1 MRLQKGQKPEKGKKD
16 KKDNGKEKRNVML
29 SLFRKIKPLVM
40 DAPMPEMPVSV
51 TPGFIEPQTVEQLLN
66 TPRRQKLLAHIWQRT
81 SISRNQFALLYLKP
95 IERYAELVQL
105 FPASESHHHAYP
117 GGMLDHGLEIV
128 AYALKLRQ
136 SYLLPIGSTPEEQ
149 TVQSEV
155 WTAGIAYAALLHDI
169 GKIAVDLYVEYENT
183 EVWHPWHGPVSQAY
197 RFRYQKNR
205 EYRLHEACSG
215 LVYHQI
221 LDSPI
226 LDWLSRTH
234 DLWSALLYVLAGHT
248 ERAGVLGE
256 IVTKADQASVAHELG
271 GDPAKVMEAPKH
283 SLPRKL
289 LDGLRYLVKEQ
300 LKLNNP
306 GPSDGWLTD
315 DALWLV
321 SKTVSDKLRAHL
333 LASGVSGIPEKN
345 SAIFDV
351 LQEHSIIQ
359 ATAEGKAIWNA
370 TVNSASS
377 WKNNFT
383 FLKVSP
389 TLIWEKGERPMSFE
403 GSVITSPEP
412 QVTDIKTALSEISP
426 PESQALI
433 TDSPFDTSIPIPL
446 ASIQPELKADSLE
459 AVFDLLGLESGHVPH
474 QEHDTDTQ
482 EVDIGTVAEI
492 SETGNVEIVDHR
504 SQQKS
509 RNNVRSTDIS
519 QPRLPILFPALKPGI
534 TSMPEDNVPS
544 GEHFMTWLKEA
555 ILSKKLIINDA
566 RALVHTVADTIFIV
580 TPGIFNRYAQEFP
593 AVQLLATQAGI
604 PEWRWVQKQFEHQ
617 KQHTKQPDGLNIWTC
632 VVSGPHKTRQ
642 VHGYLLADPRW
653 IMPEVPFNNPYL
665 KLKQVDGG

>member
-1 MRLQKGQKPEKGKKD
+1 
-16 KKDNGKEKRNVML
+16 
-29 SLFRKIKPLVM
+29 M
-40 DAPMPEMPVSV
+40 DAPMPEALVSV
-51 TPGFIEPQTVEQLLN
+51 TPGFIEPQTAEPLLN

-81 SISRNQFALLYLKP
+81 SISRNQFASLYLKP

-105 FPASESHHHAYP
+105 FPASELHHHAYP

-169 GKIAVDLYVEYENT
+169 GKIAVDLYVEYENA

-215 LVYHQI
+215 LVSHQI

-234 DLWSALLYVLAGHT
+234 DLWSAFLYVLAGQS

-283 SLPRKL
+283 SLQRKL
-289 LDGLRYLVKEQ
+289 LDGLRYLVREQ

-359 ATAEGKAIWNA
+359 ASAEGKAIWNA
-370 TVNSASS
+370 TVNSTSG
-377 WKNNFT
+377 WKNHFT

-389 TLIWEKGERPMSFE
+389 ALIWEKGDRPMPFE
-403 GSVITSPEP
+403 GIVTTALEP
-412 QVTDIKTALSEISP
+412 PAIEIKTELSEIP
-426 PESQALI
+426 LPENQAPLM
-433 TDSPFDTSIPIPL
+433 DSPSDAITPIPL
-446 ASIQPELKADSLE
+446 APIQPELKADSLD
-459 AVFDLLGLESGHVPH
+459 AVFGLLGLDDGHAPH

-482 EVDIGTVAEI
+482 KVDIGTMAEI
-492 SETGNVEIVDHR
+492 SETRNVEIVVNHR
-504 SQQKS
+504 PELKGSKAK
-509 RNNVRSTDIS
+509 DIS
-519 QPRLPILFPALKPGI
+519 QPVLQILPSVSEPSIASPPD
-534 TSMPEDNVPS
+534 DNAPS
-544 GEHFMTWLKEA
+544 GKHFMMWLKEA

-593 AVQLLATQAGI
+593 AVQTMAAEAGLS
-604 PEWRWVQKQFEHQ
+604 EWRWVQKQFEQQ
-617 KQHTKQPDGLNIWTC
+617 KEHIKQSDGLNIWTC
-632 VVSGPHKTRQ
+632 IVSGPHKTRQ
-642 VHGYLLADPRW
+642 VHGYLLANPKE

-665 KLKQVDGG
+665 RLKQVDEK